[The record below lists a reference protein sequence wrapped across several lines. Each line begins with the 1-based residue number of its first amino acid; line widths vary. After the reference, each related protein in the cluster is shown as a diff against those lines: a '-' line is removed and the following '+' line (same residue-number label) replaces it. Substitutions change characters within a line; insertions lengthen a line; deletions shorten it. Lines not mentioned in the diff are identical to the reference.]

1 MKKFAMHVMLIALT
15 LFLIAC
21 NPETDNKDKTE
32 DVKTS
37 LSFSLSYEGIKE
49 PNDFSVE
56 ISISKEKNLIDTFT
70 LSNKE
75 FNKCVEVEEGE
86 YLIIYRLLSG
96 ETEYSGKEYECR
108 VSDSHLEVKEGDR
121 NNVAILIC
129 PKGYDPGAI
138 VDPDPVPP
146 STGKLVIDLGNYFK
160 KTVSYT
166 ITPSL
171 PNEPISGTITENAVI
186 EVPIGNTSVTFTV
199 KDEDNYIIQSGNS
212 PTDSKEYTLSNFFID
227 AGSEKF
233 INIYVYDKSGEKLDN
248 PVLIVNTTEGSDL
261 LGENNKYGENVKIEC
276 TVTRYTDNNYNV
288 VIGEKKSK
296 SIISD
301 DSMILDSDGNYEVMF
316 KVIATKNEEDI
327 SSKYELTEEI
337 NGYLGIRSPF
347 YNKYDYYSFK
357 LSRKE

>member
-1 MKKFAMHVMLIALT
+1 M
-15 LFLIAC
+15 
-21 NPETDNKDKTE
+21 
-32 DVKTS
+32 
-37 LSFSLSYEGIKE
+37 
-49 PNDFSVE
+49 
-56 ISISKEKNLIDTFT
+56 
-70 LSNKE
+70 
-75 FNKCVEVEEGE
+75 
-86 YLIIYRLLSG
+86 
-96 ETEYSGKEYECR
+96 
-108 VSDSHLEVKEGDR
+108 
-121 NNVAILIC
+121 
-129 PKGYDPGAI
+129 I
-138 VDPDPVPP
+138 V
-146 STGKLVIDLGNYFK
+146 I
-160 KTVSYT
+160 
-166 ITPSL
+166 
-171 PNEPISGTITENAVI
+171 
-186 EVPIGNTSVTFTV
+186 
-199 KDEDNYIIQSGNS
+199 GNS

-276 TVTRYTDNNYNV
+276 TVTRYKDSNYNV